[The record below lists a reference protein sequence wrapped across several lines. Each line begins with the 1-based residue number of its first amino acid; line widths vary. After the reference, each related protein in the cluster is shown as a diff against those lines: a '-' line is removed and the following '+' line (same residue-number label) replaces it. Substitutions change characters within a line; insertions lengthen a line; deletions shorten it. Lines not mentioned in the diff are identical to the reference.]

1 MPAREEG
8 AQTATAGK
16 ASSSRLYIGTSGWS
30 YPRGAG
36 AWNGTFYPPRLK
48 DADKLAFYAQYFNTV
63 EINSSFYRPPNPSAA
78 RAWASK
84 VPDDFRFT
92 AKLWQK
98 FTHPK
103 MFEAATGQA
112 SAVQDEDFGIFAD
125 GIGPLAEAGKLGPL
139 LAQFPTSFRPDAASL
154 EYLEDLIRRMRGAGF
169 PLAVELRHREWT
181 ESEEAAAIRALM
193 EEQRVAWV
201 MIDEPRF
208 KTSIR
213 HVPLTSD
220 VAYFR
225 FHGRNYKNWW
235 RHGESEDR
243 YNYLYT
249 PDEQRELAQD
259 VREAAARTSET
270 YAFYNNH
277 YGAKAVVNALQLE
290 MMLGRRPGAPLPD
303 TLRTAFPDVVAATL
317 PELATGA
324 DLATC

>member
-1 MPAREEG
+1 LSA
-8 AQTATAGK
+8 K

-30 YPRGAG
+30 YPKGAG
-36 AWNGTFYPPRLK
+36 TWDGIFFPSKL
-48 DADKLAFYAQYFNTV
+48 ADKDKLSFYAQYFNTV
-63 EINSSFYRPPNPSAA
+63 EINSSFYRPPSQYAA
-78 RAWASK
+78 RAWATK

-112 SAVQDEDFGIFAD
+112 AHMQDEDFGVFAE

-139 LAQFPTSFRPDAASL
+139 LAQFPTSFRPDPATL

-181 ESEEAAAIRALM
+181 EGDETAAIRALM
-193 EEQRVAWV
+193 EEQGVAWV

-213 HVPLTSD
+213 HVPLTSN

-225 FHGRNYKNWW
+225 FHGRNYKTWW

-249 PDEQRELAQD
+249 PDEQRHIAQD
-259 VREAAARTSET
+259 VGEIAGKTSET

-290 MMLGRRPGAPLPD
+290 MALGKPIPQPLPEP
-303 TLRTAFPDVVAATL
+303 LVQAYSDV
-317 PELATGA
+317 LAS
-324 DLATC
+324 

>member
-1 MPAREEG
+1 MPEAGEG
-8 AQTATAGK
+8 AQAVATGAGLP
-16 ASSSRLYIGTSGWS
+16 SRLYIGTSGWS
-30 YPRGAG
+30 YPKGAG
-36 AWNGTFYPPRLK
+36 TWDGIFYPPRL
-48 DADKLAFYAQYFNTV
+48 ADKDKLSFFAEYFNTV
-63 EINSSFYRPPNPSAA
+63 EINSSFYRPPNQYAA

-103 MFEAATGQA
+103 MFEAATGQTWR
-112 SAVQDEDFGIFAD
+112 VQDADFDVFAE

-139 LAQFPTSFRPDAASL
+139 LAQFPTSFRPDAATL
-154 EYLEDLIRRMRGAGF
+154 DYLEDLIRRMRGAGF
-169 PLAVELRHREWT
+169 RLAVELRHREWT
-181 ESEEAAAIRALM
+181 ESEETAAIRKLM
-193 EEQRVAWV
+193 EEQGVAWV

-220 VAYFR
+220 TAYFR

-249 PDEQRELAQD
+249 PDEQRHIAED
-259 VREAAARTSET
+259 VRELASKTRET

-277 YGAKAVVNALQLE
+277 FGAKAVVNALQLE
-290 MMLGRRPGAPLPD
+290 AALGRPIQQPLPEA
-303 TLRTAFPDVVAATL
+303 LVQHYGELLTARVPTSSSS
-317 PELATGA
+317 
-324 DLATC
+324 